1 MKSLCVDPW
10 PGNPAPRVHEV
21 GAGMLN
27 SVGLQGPGLA
37 AWLEHDLPALHASGA
52 RVVVSIWGRTVADY
66 ARAAELVAAASTT
79 GAGTCIAALEV
90 NVSCPNVE
98 DRSRMFAHSADA
110 TAQVMAAT
118 ACGLP
123 RWAKL
128 SPNVPDVVEIASG
141 ALEGGA
147 DGLTLVNTLLGLAL
161 DTETGRPVLGAGGG
175 GLSGSAVHP
184 VAVRAV
190 WECRGAFP
198 EVPIVGVGGVLTGR
212 DAVELLLA
220 GADAVQVGT
229 ATFRDPRAPWKVL
242 RQLARW
248 CDAHGATVRDI
259 RTQARLRAEAG
270 SGGRDAT
277 SATRRHGTPT
287 GRPRRMRPCRR
298 STKEAAMADSFGDR
312 VAAAVRATGP
322 LCAGIDPS
330 AALLAEWGLS
340 DDAEGLRSFCRTC
353 VEAFAGTVAVIKPQ
367 VAFFERH
374 GSAGMAELERLIA
387 EASAAGLIVIA
398 DAKRGDIDSTAEAY
412 ADAWLGEASPLAADA
427 VTAHPYLGL
436 GALAPLVRLAAAN
449 GRGVLVVARSS
460 NPEGRGLQQAVTSGG
475 RGRRGHVARRRSP
488 R

>member
-1 MKSLCVDPW
+1 MELANPIMTASGTSGHGTELAEYGALGDLGAVVVKSLSVDPW
-10 PGNPAPRVHEV
+10 PGNAAPRVHEV

-27 SVGLQGPGLA
+27 SVGLQGPGLT
-37 AWLEHDLPALHASGA
+37 AWLERDLPALHASGA

-66 ARAAELVAAASTT
+66 VRAAELVAAAART
-79 GAGTCIAALEV
+79 GAGVCIAALEV

-110 TAQVMAAT
+110 TSRVMEAT

-175 GLSGSAVHP
+175 GLSGGAVHP

-229 ATFRDPRAPWKVL
+229 AIFRDPRAPWKVL
-242 RQLARW
+242 RQLAHW
-248 CDAHGATVRDI
+248 CDTHGATVNDI
-259 RTQARLRAEAG
+259 RTRARARAETASTPTSPPTSSPTSSPAPMATPG
-270 SGGRDAT
+270 DAPVPSLKEGGRD
-277 SATRRHGTPT
+277 G
-287 GRPRRMRPCRR
+287 
-298 STKEAAMADSFGDR
+298 
-312 VAAAVRATGP
+312 
-322 LCAGIDPS
+322 
-330 AALLAEWGLS
+330 
-340 DDAEGLRSFCRTC
+340 
-353 VEAFAGTVAVIKPQ
+353 
-367 VAFFERH
+367 
-374 GSAGMAELERLIA
+374 
-387 EASAAGLIVIA
+387 
-398 DAKRGDIDSTAEAY
+398 
-412 ADAWLGEASPLAADA
+412 
-427 VTAHPYLGL
+427 
-436 GALAPLVRLAAAN
+436 
-449 GRGVLVVARSS
+449 
-460 NPEGRGLQQAVTSGG
+460 
-475 RGRRGHVARRRSP
+475 
-488 R
+488 